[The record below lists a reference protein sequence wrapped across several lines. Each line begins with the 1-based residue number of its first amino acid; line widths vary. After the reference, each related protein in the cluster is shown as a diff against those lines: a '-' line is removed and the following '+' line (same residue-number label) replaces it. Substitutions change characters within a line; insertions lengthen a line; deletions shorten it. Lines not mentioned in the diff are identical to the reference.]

1 MNTNLSDYAN
11 KVYKSAEMWIKT
23 CSFHLFLLLIMFF
36 DLGFALQGFQGQ
48 NKWRNKHARFQHNTD
63 KEREKCQVL
72 NHAFF

>member
-23 CSFHLFLLLIMFF
+23 GAFHLFLLLIMFF

-48 NKWRNKHARFQHNTD
+48 NK
-63 KEREKCQVL
+63 
-72 NHAFF
+72 

>member
-1 MNTNLSDYAN
+1 MKTNLSDYAN

-48 NKWRNKHARFQHNTD
+48 NKWRN
-63 KEREKCQVL
+63 
-72 NHAFF
+72 

>member
-36 DLGFALQGFQGQ
+36 DLGFALGGFESH
-48 NKWRNKHARFQHNTD
+48 NKWRNKHARFQHNMD
-63 KEREKCQVL
+63 KEREKNVRC
-72 NHAFF
+72 